1 MQTSYAAPEL
11 APIAKATRSPRRA
24 FWLFLIILLEIVVF
38 GAVGSVAFYQ
48 YRFSERVYEG
58 VSVAGIPL
66 SGMNLEAVQSRLTDE
81 LTPYPGQPVIV
92 RYGDRTWVFGPD
104 DLGVGVD
111 VRATAAQAYA
121 VGRQE
126 SGAGFLNR
134 WVANLTGQAQA
145 LAFGHRIAPVLK
157 YDQGKIELILREI
170 AAEINLPPREATLV
184 VNGLD
189 ISSTPGYA
197 GRALN
202 VAAAREVLTVLARN
216 GAGGVVDLEVE
227 ERKPSIHSAD
237 KAVAQAKQ
245 LLSAPIM
252 LTADG
257 VNGRLQFAI
266 DRAMMSD
273 WLTFTPVAT
282 ADGNLEMTAQADRE
296 KIVAF
301 LQTISKQIDL
311 PAYNARLDFDPDA
324 GQVVI
329 LNPGTTGQKLDVE
342 AAADLIQKALLA
354 EERAVTLPVVTVT
367 PKVDGSN
374 IAEMGITELVSAGTT
389 YFKGSSPERVKNIIV
404 AAEKFRGVVIPPGE
418 EFSFNDNVGEVN
430 AANGF
435 VDSLIIRGDRTEVGV
450 GGGVCQVST
459 TAFQSAFWGGFPVL
473 ERYPHSYLV
482 SYYNPPG
489 LDATIYTPT
498 ADFRFRND
506 SEHYLLI
513 KPEVI
518 PEKYQMTFY
527 IYGTKDRSTEMI
539 GKPVITNVREPEG
552 PIYEE
557 NPSLATGKI
566 KQVDWAKNGSD
577 VTVSRLVTFNDGR
590 VKEDKFVSK
599 YRPWRAVYQYGP
611 GTQIPGN

>member
-1 MQTSYAAPEL
+1 MQTSYAVPEL
-11 APIAKATRSPRRA
+11 APVAKATRSPRRA
-24 FWLFLIILLEIVVF
+24 FWLFLIILFEIVIF
-38 GAVGSVAFYQ
+38 GAVGTIAFYQ
-48 YRFSERVYEG
+48 YRFAERVYEG

-66 SGMNLEAVQSRLTDE
+66 SGMSLDATQRLLDSE

-92 RYGDRTWVFGPD
+92 RYGDRTWVFGPE

-111 VRATAAQAYA
+111 TRATAAQAYA
-121 VGRQE
+121 VGRGQ
-126 SGAGFLNR
+126 SAAGFLSR
-134 WVANLTGQAQA
+134 SVANLTGQAQA
-145 LAFGHRIAPVLK
+145 LASGHRIAPVLK

-170 AAEINLPPREATLV
+170 AAEINLAPREATLV

-202 VAAAREVLTVLARN
+202 VEAAREVLTVLARN
-216 GAGGVVDLEVE
+216 GAGGVVDLEVA
-227 ERKPSIHSAD
+227 ERKPSIHSAET
-237 KAVAQAKQ
+237 AVRQAKE

-282 ADGNLEMTAQADRE
+282 ADGNLEMRAQTDRE

-311 PAYNARLDFDPDA
+311 PAYNARLDFNPA
-324 GQVVI
+324 SGQVVVVS
-329 LNPGTTGQKLDVE
+329 PSATGQQLDVE
-342 AAADLIQKALLA
+342 AAANQIQRALLV
-354 EERAVTLPVVTVT
+354 EDRALTLPVVTLT
-367 PKVDGSN
+367 PKVDSSN
-374 IAEMGITELVSAGTT
+374 LGDLGIKELVGSGTT

-435 VDSLIIRGDRTEVGV
+435 VDSLVIRGDRTEVGV

-459 TAFQSAFWGGFPVL
+459 TAFQSAFWSGFPVL

-527 IYGTKDRSTEMI
+527 IYGTKDRSAEMI
-539 GKPVITNVREPEG
+539 GNPVITNVRKPEA

-557 NPSLATGKI
+557 NKSLPTGKI
-566 KQVDWAKNGSD
+566 KQVDWAKDGKD
-577 VTVSRLVTFNDGR
+577 VVVSRRVTFNDGR
-590 VKEDKFVSK
+590 VKDDKFVSK
-599 YRPWRAVYQYGP
+599 YRPWRSVYQYGP